1 MSSLKDRNLDDC
13 PYYLI
18 TRASLLMRAT
28 FKRSFGAAGIGSVQ
42 PAFLVVLFCLW
53 KQEGQKMIEL
63 ARASGLEPSTMTGLL
78 DRMEREGFV
87 TRVPDPDD
95 RRAQNIMLTDAGR
108 EVRQT
113 VERMV
118 DETLELLFLGI
129 PEAEV
134 DHANVVLRKLI
145 ENARAGGAS

>member
-1 MSSLKDRNLDDC
+1 MKNRDLDDC

-18 TRASLLMRAT
+18 TRASLLMRST
-28 FKRSFGAAGIGSVQ
+28 FKKSFGAAGIGRVQ

-53 KQEGQKMIEL
+53 KKEGQKMIEL

-95 RRAQNIMLTDAGR
+95 RRVQKIMLTDSGR
-108 EVRQT
+108 KVRKT
-113 VERMV
+113 VEKMV

-129 PEAEV
+129 PEEEV
-134 DHANVVLRKLI
+134 DHTNVVLRKLI
-145 ENARAGGAS
+145 ENAREGGAS

>member
-1 MSSLKDRNLDDC
+1 MGSFKDRDLNDC

-18 TRASLLMRAT
+18 TRASLLMRST
-28 FKRSFGAAGIGSVQ
+28 FKRSFGAAGVGSVQ

-53 KQEGQKMIEL
+53 KQEGQKMIDL

-87 TRVPDPDD
+87 ARVPDPDD
-95 RRAQNIMLTDAGR
+95 RRAQKIMLTDAGR
-108 EVRQT
+108 DVRGT

-129 PEAEV
+129 QEEDV
-134 DHANVVLRKLI
+134 DSTNVVLRKLI
-145 ENARAGGAS
+145 SNARAGGAS

>member
-1 MSSLKDRNLDDC
+1 MSSLKDRDLDDC

-18 TRASLLMRAT
+18 TRASLMMTST
-28 FKRSFGAAGIGSVQ
+28 FKRSFAAAGIGRVR

-53 KQEGQKMIEL
+53 KQEGLKMIEL

-108 EVRQT
+108 GVRRT
-113 VERMV
+113 VEKMV
-118 DETLELLFLGI
+118 DDTLELLFDGI
-129 PEAEV
+129 PQ
-134 DHANVVLRKLI
+134 DDMDGANVVLRKLI
-145 ENARAGGAS
+145 ANAREGGAA